1 VALIGATNS
10 YVDIPSTAIDTSTS
24 YSVSAWVKPATLTGN
39 QTYASIDGANISPFY
54 LQLLAGKLTFTVRSA
69 DSTTSTATQV
79 FGPTAV
85 AGTWYELTG
94 VYDRVNQTDSSP
106 I

>member
-1 VALIGATNS
+1 
-10 YVDIPSTAIDTSTS
+10 
-24 YSVSAWVKPATLTGN
+24 
-39 QTYASIDGANISPFY
+39 
-54 LQLLAGKLTFTVRSA
+54 VRSA